1 MITLHGVYD
10 NGDIILKE
18 KDLPKI
24 KAEVEIIIDEKKTV
38 SSKNKQYNFHK
49 SHGKLV
55 VSSLSRKDLYED
67 RI

>member
-1 MITLHGVYD
+1 MITLHGIYD
-10 NGDIILKE
+10 NGNIIFKE

-24 KAEVEIIIDEKKTV
+24 KTEVEIIINKKEPA
-38 SSKNKQYNFHK
+38 SFKNKQYNFHK

-55 VSSLSRKDLYED
+55 INSLSREDLYED